1 MTKQQPVTY
10 LRFVKESL
18 LFVTAFFVLF
28 SLALLPLSPLA
39 ALGVFLFFP
48 PLVCSVYKFKTG
60 GFWFGILSSA
70 LFVLAFI
77 ASLSYYSQQP
87 SVYYFFSLFL
97 PLAYP
102 VFGWSL
108 GQSFHSLSQLY
119 SELEQLRL
127 SSTVTA
133 IYTKEYLAN
142 LIRKYI
148 KEYERYQSHFSLVL
162 LEIDQQAL
170 EPISVFR
177 REHILSEIG
186 SILRKNIRAIDEIG
200 RYENQFLLVL
210 PHTGAEGGSVVEE
223 RIKGI
228 IVKILNSHGCDATA
242 DHVFSVIIAYP
253 ENSEGMNKLLK
264 TLEEPIAFADA
275 E

>member
-1 MTKQQPVTY
+1 MTKQLPVTY

-18 LFVTAFFVLF
+18 PFVTAFFVFF
-28 SLALLPLSPLA
+28 SLALLPLSTLA
-39 ALGVFLFFP
+39 ALGAFLFFP
-48 PLVCSVYKFKTG
+48 PLISSVFKFKAG
-60 GFWFGILSSA
+60 GFWVGIISSA

-77 ASLSYYSQQP
+77 ASLSFNSQP
-87 SVYYFFSLFL
+87 SVYYFFSLFI

-102 VFGWSL
+102 ILGWSL
-108 GQSFHSLSQLY
+108 GHSFYLLSQLY

-148 KEYERYQSHFSLVL
+148 KEYERYESQFSLVL
-162 LEIDQQAL
+162 LEIGQQAL

-177 REHILSEIG
+177 REHILSEVG

-210 PHTGAEGGSVVEE
+210 PHTGAEGGNVVEE

-242 DHVFSVIIAYP
+242 DDVFSVIIAYP
-253 ENSEGMNKLLK
+253 ENTEGMNKLLK
-264 TLEEPIAFADA
+264 TLEEPIAFGDA